1 MSAVDGVRIS
11 DLRFTEAPDS
21 ATHAGLLGWLC
32 FTLNDLV
39 VLDGVALRRA
49 QGSGNLLLSWPSRR
63 DRGGTQHPVV
73 LPVQAC
79 RDEVNRRILEQA
91 RAILESLGRR
101 GIKSTEAAP

>member
-1 MSAVDGVRIS
+1 MAHRVAIT
-11 DLRFTEAPDS
+11 DLRFIEAPEA
-21 ATHAGLLGWLC
+21 ATRAGLLGWVR

-39 VLDGVALRRA
+39 VLDGIALRRA
-49 QGSGNLLLSWPSRR
+49 RGSGDLLLSWPSRH